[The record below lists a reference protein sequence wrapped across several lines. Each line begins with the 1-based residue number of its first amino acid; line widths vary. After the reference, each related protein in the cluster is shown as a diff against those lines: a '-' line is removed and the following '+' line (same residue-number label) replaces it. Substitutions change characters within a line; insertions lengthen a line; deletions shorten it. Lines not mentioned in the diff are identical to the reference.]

1 MGPGDLGQLKHVGA
15 SRRKLLRDH
24 GITTIEQLHATPE
37 ETLARIKTIGGH
49 YAKRIKNSAAEHY
62 RGKPETIP
70 GPIQSGDGRDIGEI
84 NQEFRKEM
92 KRLKTGLTR
101 VHEDFKP
108 LGKQKYLELYVDLK
122 KHSRKLKTHIRETAQ
137 VQDTLSDESRKKI
150 IREAA
155 VLALALKRAGKKP
168 KKKKFRKI
176 TRKIQSLARTLQE
189 VAPRVREL

>member
-1 MGPGDLGQLKHVGA
+1 MDPGDLGQLKHVGA

-37 ETLARIKTIGGH
+37 EALARIKTIGKH
-49 YAKRIKNSAAEHY
+49 YANLIKHSAAGSLRSGEE
-62 RGKPETIP
+62 RG
-70 GPIQSGDGRDIGEI
+70 IGETHRK
-84 NQEFRKEM
+84 FRKEM
-92 KRLKTGLTR
+92 KRLKTGLAR

-108 LGKQKYLELYVDLK
+108 LGKKKYLELYVDLK
-122 KHSRKLKTHIRETAQ
+122 KHSRKLKTHIRHTAQ

-155 VLALALKRAGKKP
+155 NLSLVLKRAGNKP

-176 TRKIQSLARTLQE
+176 TKKIQSLARTLRE
-189 VAPRVREL
+189 SAPEPGG